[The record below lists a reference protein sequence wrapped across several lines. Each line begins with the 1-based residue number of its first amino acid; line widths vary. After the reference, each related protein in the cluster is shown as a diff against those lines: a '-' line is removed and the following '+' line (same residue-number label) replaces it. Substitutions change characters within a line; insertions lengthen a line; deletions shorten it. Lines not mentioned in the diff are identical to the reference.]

1 MRKRKTQGL
10 GELLSRTR
18 QESGRTREEV
28 AAQAGVSTQFATDV
42 EAGRFR
48 DAPQDVYTDRGI
60 RRYAAELGVEEAA
73 SETRP
78 ARNRGTPSGAAS
90 FSRPLQNRHK
100 LAPLVTSSIARR
112 GIIGVVAAI
121 VVIYVGYQVITS
133 LSQPPLEVAFPREN
147 QVIYTN
153 QIELVG
159 VTEPGN
165 NVAVDGQPVPV
176 AEDGNFRH
184 VLTLPEGRHSLN
196 IRAENDLGRTS
207 RLTRHFRIEDES
219 D

>member
-1 MRKRKTQGL
+1 
-10 GELLSRTR
+10 
-18 QESGRTREEV
+18 
-28 AAQAGVSTQFATDV
+28 
-42 EAGRFR
+42 
-48 DAPQDVYTDRGI
+48 
-60 RRYAAELGVEEAA
+60 
-73 SETRP
+73 
-78 ARNRGTPSGAAS
+78 
-90 FSRPLQNRHK
+90 
-100 LAPLVTSSIARR
+100 LVTSSIARR
-112 GIIGVVAAI
+112 GIIGVVAAV
-121 VVIYVGYQVITS
+121 VVIYIGYQVITS

-165 NVAVDGQPVPV
+165 TVAVDGQPVPV

-196 IRAENDLGRTS
+196 VEAENDLGRTS

>member
-1 MRKRKTQGL
+1 
-10 GELLSRTR
+10 
-18 QESGRTREEV
+18 
-28 AAQAGVSTQFATDV
+28 
-42 EAGRFR
+42 
-48 DAPQDVYTDRGI
+48 
-60 RRYAAELGVEEAA
+60 
-73 SETRP
+73 
-78 ARNRGTPSGAAS
+78 
-90 FSRPLQNRHK
+90 
-100 LAPLVTSSIARR
+100 LVTSSIARR
-112 GIIGVVAAI
+112 GIIGVVAAV
-121 VVIYVGYQVITS
+121 VVIYIGYQVITS

-165 NVAVDGQPVPV
+165 TVAVDGQPVPV
-176 AEDGNFRH
+176 TEDGNFRH

-196 IRAENDLGRTS
+196 VEAENDLGRTS